1 MLGIL
6 NICERK
12 GDNPGAIMR
21 RFRVVVFFYTT
32 NERIAVFTF
41 ISGFGALSLKFMYL
55 VLLCCR

>member
-21 RFRVVVFFYTT
+21 RFRVVVFF
-32 NERIAVFTF
+32 
-41 ISGFGALSLKFMYL
+41 LHDK
-55 VLLCCR
+55 